1 MPRPK
6 HTRLARTR
14 ARELRNDLT
23 ISEAR
28 LWSGIKNK
36 ATDARFRR
44 QVPIGLWIA
53 DFACLELKIVVEV
66 DDSSHYWRDETD
78 RTAYLESRG
87 FGILRFS
94 NHEIAAH
101 LDLAIQ
107 AVSLWVA
114 HVQRSGR
121 HPEW

>member
-14 ARELRNDLT
+14 ARDLRNDLT

-28 LWSGIKNK
+28 LWSGIKNR
-36 ATDARFRR
+36 ATGARFRR
-44 QVPIGLWIA
+44 QVPIGPWIA

-78 RTAYLESRG
+78 RTEYLESRD

-101 LDLAIQ
+101 LDFAIQ

-114 HVQRSGR
+114 HVRKTGHS
-121 HPEW
+121 PDW